1 METAGRWL
9 ANLAWPW
16 QFVLLVGFMA
26 AVWLL
31 TLPFK
36 RVHPFRG
43 QLMVLAAITWMG
55 ILFYLISFTF
65 PGRTIFTGN
74 MPPAYTIPR
83 VWVYALIPTVILT
96 LIPIVRGK
104 NDPDPKWGNLKL
116 VGIVLTALV
125 LSVGLF
131 QYIGYYIS
139 SAAFIVVLMWLLGC
153 RSKVELVA
161 VPVGWVAFTYFV
173 FARLLYVRLPVG
185 SIITNLMGWGYY

>member
-1 METAGRWL
+1 MAGMGRWL
-9 ANLAWPW
+9 AGVSWPW
-16 QFVLLVGFMA
+16 QFVMLAGFVGIVFLIA
-26 AVWLL
+26 
-31 TLPFK
+31 TPFK
-36 RVHPFRG
+36 RIRPFRG

-65 PGRTIFTGN
+65 PGRSIFTGN

-116 VGIVLTALV
+116 VGIVLTLLV
-125 LSVGLF
+125 LNVGLF

-139 SAAFIVVLMWLLGC
+139 SALFIVALMWLLGC
-153 RSKVELVA
+153 RSKVELLA
-161 VPVGWVAFTYFV
+161 VPAGWVVFTYFV
-173 FARLLYVRLPVG
+173 FAQLLNVRLPVG
-185 SIITNLMGWGYY
+185 SLVTNLMGVFA